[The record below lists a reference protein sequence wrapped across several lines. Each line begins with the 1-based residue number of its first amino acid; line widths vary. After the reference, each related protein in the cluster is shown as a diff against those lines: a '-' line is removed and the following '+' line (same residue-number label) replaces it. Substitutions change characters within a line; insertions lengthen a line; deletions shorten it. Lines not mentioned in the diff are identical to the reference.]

1 MDLSTISHCWVKA
14 RILPTAMEATV
25 MAMNGSYRH
34 SLRTVA
40 EDVEKVLLDIG
51 SCSIGALCFGDA
63 GTAERH
69 LKLET
74 WFCVESDT
82 EVIIDTA
89 DADFLEE
96 SSDGETD
103 EDED

>member
-1 MDLSTISHCWVKA
+1 MDLLTISHCLVKA
-14 RILPTAMEATV
+14 RILPMAMKATV
-25 MAMNGSYRH
+25 MAMHGSYRH

-51 SCSIGALCFGDA
+51 SCSIGALCSGDA
-63 GTAERH
+63 WTAERH
-69 LKLET
+69 LESET
-74 WFCVESDT
+74 WFRMESDT

-96 SSDGETD
+96 SLDGESD